1 MLLCRI
7 GSLFLLGAAAVASLI
22 TKQELFDSKLL
33 NFLALYSGLKWTEL
47 AAEEKLVSLVDK
59 VGIEE
64 KVADDNDDEMVMVF
78 LFGNPAIRSFLNNF

>member
-1 MLLCRI
+1 MLCRI

-47 AAEEKLVSLVDK
+47 TAEEKLVSLVDK

>member
-1 MLLCRI
+1 MLCRI